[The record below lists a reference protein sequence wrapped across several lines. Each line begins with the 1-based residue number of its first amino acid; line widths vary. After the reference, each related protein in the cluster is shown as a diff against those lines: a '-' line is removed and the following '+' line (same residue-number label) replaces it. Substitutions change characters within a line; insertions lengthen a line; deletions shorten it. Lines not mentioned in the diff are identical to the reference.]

1 MSGGITEN
9 RARLD
14 SSAASVRSVFDAR
27 TVGSSHR
34 RLAELLEPGQSV
46 LDAGC
51 GTGAITKGIAE
62 AVGQEG
68 RVVGIDNN
76 DGLISYAR
84 ETFGGQ
90 EQEPLAFETAD
101 IHYLPYRNEFD
112 IVTTA
117 RVLQWLADPR
127 QALGQLIEAAKPGGR
142 VIVLDYNHDKISWQ
156 PEPPPSMKA
165 FYASFLKWRSDAGMR
180 NGIADELPGVFA
192 DLGLVDIRSSEQHEI
207 VMREDGNFLQQAGI
221 WADVAATRGV
231 QMVADGYLS
240 EQERAAAEIE
250 YRQWVQTEAVSQTM
264 YMLAVEGVKP
274 E

>member
-90 EQEPLAFETAD
+90 ETLAFETAD

-165 FYASFLKWRSDAGMR
+165 FYAAFLKWRSDAGMR

-192 DLGLVDIRSSEQHEI
+192 DLGLVEIQSSEQHEI

-240 EQERAAAEIE
+240 EQERAAAETE